1 MANIQTYLDNIQQAV
16 YGEEVRGSIHDAIAA
31 MNEESSA
38 TKEAATTAQK
48 LDGVEARLNNQISE
62 TNKKIT
68 PSYTSVKEV

>member
-38 TKEAATTAQK
+38 AKEAATTAQK

-68 PSYTSVKEV
+68 LSYSSVKEV

>member
-38 TKEAATTAQK
+38 AKEAATTAQK
-48 LDGVEARLNNQISE
+48 LDGVETRLNNQISE